1 MCIFFVP
8 KHRYQPWWMFAIVIF
23 YSSNTKSYR
32 NNFTYGNR
40 ILVLIKNLLELF
52 SVEKKNQYKMKLL
65 LTHPRFST
73 KMSHIHIWCRVS
85 NFRHILICCL
95 RFHESSW
102 YLDRAVYPCHQSD
115 QRKNLQ
121 KSKIQL
127 WFDCLG
133 KNNAEL
139 FHANRYQSKC
149 LRANDLNHRVCYKL
163 LSQLRFSF
171 HSVKDIVSTY
181 LTNYTAQL
189 FSTHL
194 YS

>member
-8 KHRYQPWWMFAIVIF
+8 KHGYQPWWMFAIVIF
-23 YSSNTKSYR
+23 FIVLQNLIEIIS
-32 NNFTYGNR
+32 YGNR
-40 ILVLIKNLLELF
+40 ISVDQKFAELF
-52 SVEKKNQYKMKLL
+52 SIEKKNQYKMKL
-65 LTHPRFST
+65 THPHFST

-139 FHANRYQSKC
+139 FHANRYLSKC

-181 LTNYTAQL
+181 LTNCTAQL

>member
-1 MCIFFVP
+1 MHFFCSKTWLPALMNVC
-8 KHRYQPWWMFAIVIF
+8 YCNFF
-23 YSSNTKSYR
+23 YSTTKSYW
-32 NNFTYGNR
+32 NNFIDGNR
-40 ILVLIKNLLELF
+40 ISVDQKFAELF
-52 SVEKKNQYKMKLL
+52 SIEKKNQYKMKL
-65 LTHPRFST
+65 THPHFST

-171 HSVKDIVSTY
+171 HSVKDISKC
-181 LTNYTAQL
+181 L
-189 FSTHL
+189 FDKL
-194 YS
+194 YSTTI